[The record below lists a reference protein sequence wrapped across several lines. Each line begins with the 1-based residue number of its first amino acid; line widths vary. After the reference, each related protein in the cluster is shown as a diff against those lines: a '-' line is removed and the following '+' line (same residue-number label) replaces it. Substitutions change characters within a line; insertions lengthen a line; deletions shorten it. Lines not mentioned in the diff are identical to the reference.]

1 LAQSASV
8 RPPVQARS
16 RRTLGRIVEASLA
29 LISDLGRDA
38 LTVQDVV
45 ARARISVGSFY
56 ARFSGRD
63 ELLRYLDEEMAA
75 RERGRWEGAF
85 AARITA
91 DSPLEERVRA
101 VVELLMGSAAALSAE
116 SHAHLR
122 ATAAATVL
130 ANRRGLRH
138 SDPEAAVELAYAAT
152 LGAVRNRPAGW
163 SDERVGEELVRMWLG
178 YLGAATGRSEDSK
191 GGVDFFDVWA

>member
-1 LAQSASV
+1 
-8 RPPVQARS
+8 
-16 RRTLGRIVEASLA
+16 
-29 LISDLGRDA
+29 
-38 LTVQDVV
+38 VQDVV

-63 ELLRYLDEEMAA
+63 ELLRYLDEELAA

-85 AARITA
+85 ADRITA
-91 DSPLEERVRA
+91 DSPLQDRVRA
-101 VVELLMGSAAALSAE
+101 VVDLLIGSAAALSAE

-122 ATAAATVL
+122 GAAAATVL

-138 SDPEAAVELAYAAT
+138 SEPEAAVELAYVAT

-163 SDERVGEELVRMWLG
+163 SDERLGEELVRMWLG
-178 YLGAATGRSEDSK
+178 YLGAGRDRDETN

>member
-1 LAQSASV
+1 
-8 RPPVQARS
+8 
-16 RRTLGRIVEASLA
+16 VESSLA
-29 LISDLGRDA
+29 LIADRGRDA

-45 ARARISVGSFY
+45 ARARVSVGSFY

-63 ELLRYLDEEMAA
+63 ELLRYLDEELAS

-85 AARITA
+85 ADRITA

-101 VVELLMGSAAALSAE
+101 VVDLLIGSAAALSAE

-122 ATAAATVL
+122 AAAGATVL
-130 ANRRGLRH
+130 SNRRGLRH

-152 LGAVRNRPAGW
+152 LGAVRNRPDGW
-163 SDERVGEELVRMWLG
+163 SDERLTEELARMWLG
-178 YLGAATGRSEDSK
+178 YLGATTGREEESK
-191 GGVDFFDVWA
+191 GAVDFFDVWA